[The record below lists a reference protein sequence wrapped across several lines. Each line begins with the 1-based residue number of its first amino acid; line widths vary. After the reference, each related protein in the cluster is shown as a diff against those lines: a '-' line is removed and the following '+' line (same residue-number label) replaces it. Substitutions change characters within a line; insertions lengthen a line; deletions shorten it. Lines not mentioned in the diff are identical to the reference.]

1 MSQLPPAIAIRLEDK
16 NSFNVAMTVIEE
28 LCAENS
34 GLRGENAGLRAG
46 KAKLAAENKRLQA
59 ELAQLETKR
68 GHPAKTSKNSSLP
81 PSQETKPNGGAK
93 GEPGT
98 QKPQPRR
105 AHPGAHRLLC
115 DTPIAVK
122 DMRTEIGPHCAA
134 DVSGVE
140 QSEGETSDHVEI
152 PLAPAVTTRVVLRHG
167 ICPCCCKAFKAVPPP
182 GMEPGSPFGA
192 NLRATVLHLRHCHAV
207 SYERTAALLDVQ
219 FGVKLSQGALASMLK
234 AAGPAFA
241 AQAVPIRQ
249 RLLAGTVIGSDETR
263 FRVGKDNW
271 WLWVFQNPDSCYF
284 IMAPGRG
291 KDVVEQFLDG
301 VRPPAWVSDRLGSQA
316 GWAEKHQACLA
327 HLLRDA
333 QYAID
338 SGDTVLAGRVIAL
351 LCRAIRVWRHRD
363 RLMLKYGPGVLEA
376 FFWRH
381 FLALQ
386 EMITPRISENAVAEK
401 FRRSLVK
408 WRHNLFVFLTEPDVP
423 PTNNSSEQAVR
434 WSAVFRKV
442 TNCFRSVWG
451 ANLHADVRSV
461 VETARRR
468 GIGALEAIL
477 LTLRGQP
484 LPIPA

>member
-1 MSQLPPAIAIRLEDK
+1 
-16 NSFNVAMTVIEE
+16 
-28 LCAENS
+28 
-34 GLRGENAGLRAG
+34 
-46 KAKLAAENKRLQA
+46 
-59 ELAQLETKR
+59 
-68 GHPAKTSKNSSLP
+68 
-81 PSQETKPNGGAK
+81 
-93 GEPGT
+93 
-98 QKPQPRR
+98 
-105 AHPGAHRLLC
+105 LLC
-115 DTPIAVK
+115 DNPTAVK
-122 DMRTEIGPHCAA
+122 DMRTDLCPHCAA

-140 QSEGETSDHVEI
+140 QSAGETYDHVEI

-167 ICPCCCKAFKAVPPP
+167 TCPCCRKGFKATPPP
-182 GMEPGSPFGA
+182 GIEPGSPFGE
-192 NLRATVLHLRHCHAV
+192 NLRATVLHLRPCHAI
-207 SYERTAALLDVQ
+207 SYARTAVLLDVQ
-219 FGVKLSQGALASMLK
+219 FGVKLSEGALASMLK

-249 RLLAGTVIGSDETR
+249 RLLSGTVIGSDETR

-291 KDVVEQFLDG
+291 KDVVAQFLDG

-338 SGDTVLAGRVIAL
+338 SGDTVLAGRVIPL

-363 RLMLKYGPGVLEA
+363 RLVLKYGPGVLEA

-381 FLALQ
+381 FLSLW
-386 EMITPRISENAVAEK
+386 EMITQPIGSNAVAEK

-408 WRHNLFVFLTEPDVP
+408 WQHNLFVFLTEPDVP

-442 TNCFRSVWG
+442 TNCFRSAWG

-468 GIGALEAIL
+468 EIGALEAIL

>member
-1 MSQLPPAIAIRLEDK
+1 MSQLPAAIAIRLK
-16 NSFNVAMTVIEE
+16 GKTSFTVAMTVIEE
-28 LCAENS
+28 LCAEN
-34 GLRGENAGLRAG
+34 AALRAE
-46 KAKLAAENKRLQA
+46 KEKLAAENKRLHDQ
-59 ELAQLETKR
+59 LAQLQAKLGR
-68 GHPAKTSKNSSLP
+68 AAKTAKNSSLP
-81 PSQETKPNGGAK
+81 PSQDTKPNGEAN
-93 GEPGT
+93 GEPAT
-98 QKPQPRR
+98 DKPQPRR
-105 AHPGAHRLLC
+105 GHRGAHRLLC
-115 DTPIAVK
+115 DNPTAVK
-122 DMRTEIGPHCAA
+122 DMRAEVCPHCAA

-140 QSEGETSDHVEI
+140 QSEGETYDHVEI

-167 ICPCCCKAFKAVPPP
+167 TCPCCCKAFKAAPPP

-192 NLRATVLHLRHCHAV
+192 NLQATVLHLRHCHAT
-207 SYERTAALLDVQ
+207 SYERTATLLDVQ
-219 FGVKLSQGALASMLK
+219 FGVKLSEGALASMLK
-234 AAGPAFA
+234 AAAPAFA
-241 AQAVPIRQ
+241 AQVAPIRQ
-249 RLLAGTVIGSDETR
+249 RLLSGTVIGSDETR

-291 KDVVEQFLDG
+291 KDVVAQFLDG
-301 VRPPAWVSDRLGSQA
+301 VRLPAWVSDRLGSQA
-316 GWAEKHQACLA
+316 GWADKHQACLA

-338 SGDTVLAGRVIAL
+338 SGDTVLAGRVIPL

-363 RLMLKYGPGVLEA
+363 RLVLKYGPGALEA

-386 EMITPRISENAVAEK
+386 AMITPPIGENAVAEK

-408 WRHNLFVFLTEPDVP
+408 WQHNLFVFLTEPDVP
-423 PTNNSSEQAVR
+423 PTHNASEQAMR

-477 LTLRGQP
+477 LTLKGQP